1 MRPMPRCATL
11 LLLTLAAR
19 PGLGQS
25 EGHLRAVFEG
35 KTVRVKIEMPGAQEG
50 VDLRPGTPNP
60 IDYNQHTGRL
70 KKFGVAYR
78 PGDAA
83 IITKVRVSGDHIE
96 FQLGAGGFGT
106 FGDDANTTVDART
119 ASKSQREKDLEAAL
133 KSEIDAKKKRDMDD
147 ELNRLRDD
155 RRREDARNATRAAEA
170 SAIKE
175 VTVRQRRLES
185 GSRFNLRY
193 KGDVP
198 SEFLTP
204 ESVMAALAEYVDFSN
219 SYSAPG
225 AAPQP
230 VMGGLK
236 KGMTL
241 DDVDAMMGR
250 PESIGSRMEGT
261 LTVSTSTYRTK
272 DRKVIA
278 EFVEGVLIRFSVV
291 SQ

>member
-119 ASKSQREKDLEAAL
+119 ASKSQREKDLEVAL
-133 KSEIDAKKKRDMDD
+133 KSETDAKKKRDMDD

-198 SEFLTP
+198 AANLTP
-204 ESVMAALAEYVDFSN
+204 ESVIAALAAYVDFAN
-219 SYSAPG
+219 
-225 AAPQP
+225 AAPAGTAP
-230 VMGGLK
+230 AMVVGELR
-236 KGMTL
+236 KGMSA
-241 DDVDAMMGR
+241 DDVDAVMGR

-261 LTVSTSTYRTK
+261 LKVSTSVYRSR
-272 DRKVIA
+272 DRRVTA